1 MIITTKII
9 VTDTNIITDLSNS
22 RILDKF
28 VMLDNVYIS
37 DMIKNDEI
45 NSKTGNV
52 SIINNFKTLN
62 ASVEQIQEM
71 FKIAQKEKGLSQ
83 YDIINYII
91 ARDNNAA
98 LATGDQRLK
107 SYSETNGV
115 EVIRTLKIITLMKEK
130 NIISI
135 REAINA
141 CNLLKGNSNTRIPS
155 EDIENLIND
164 FNKDSVTC

>member
-9 VTDTNIITDLSNS
+9 VTDTNIITDLSNA

-141 CNLLKGNSNTRIPS
+141 CSLLKGNSNTRIPS
-155 EDIENLIND
+155 EEIENLIND
-164 FNKDSVTC
+164 FNKDSVIC